1 MLKLFRA
8 VFSLHRIAATS
19 RCECGV
25 FPATFQELLF
35 NSRCDGDKLAH
46 LDNQT
51 EVKLQELLNHPAV
64 QAGLAPFLVA
74 LITAELFQ
82 RVRLSGLAIIAGFAI
97 TVYLA
102 SNFTLEPLTAVRKI
116 VLLGLVSA
124 LLALLLTLLQ
134 TRWLVWLLSLLGG
147 AAAIWTVQR
156 VLQQQAPQAMILWG
170 VGCAAYVAILVW
182 GMDKLLE
189 QEPLRAASAATALG
203 IGTGGAA
210 LVGASAL
217 LGQFGLALG
226 SAAAAH
232 LLIQMVSNQPL
243 STGRTFTLP
252 LAIIA
257 GLTGCVAVLSAQ
269 LPWYTLPILATIPLA
284 TWLVPLPNSSIRL
297 QSLVLLILTFS
308 LAVGAIYLTWRVTG
322 DVPL

>member
-1 MLKLFRA
+1 MFL
-8 VFSLHRIAATS
+8 
-19 RCECGV
+19 
-25 FPATFQELLF
+25 ATFQELFF
-35 NSRCDGDKLAH
+35 NSRCDGDRLARF
-46 LDNQT
+46 DNQT

-116 VLLGLVSA
+116 VLLGLASA

-134 TRWLVWLLSLLGG
+134 ARWLVWLLSLLGG

-156 VLQQQAPQAMILWG
+156 VLQQQAPQVMILWG
-170 VGCAAYVAILVW
+170 AGCAAYVAILVW
-182 GMDKLLE
+182 GMDKLLD

-243 STGRTFTLP
+243 STGRTFTFP

-257 GLTGCVAVLSAQ
+257 GLTGCVAVISAQ
-269 LPWYTLPILATIPLA
+269 LPWYTLPILATIPLTA
-284 TWLVPLPNSSIRL
+284 WLVPLPNSSIRI

-308 LAVGAIYLTWRVTG
+308 LAAGTIYLTWRVAG

>member
-1 MLKLFRA
+1 MWGVA
-8 VFSLHRIAATS
+8 HNIS
-19 RCECGV
+19 RV
-25 FPATFQELLF
+25 VF
-35 NSRCDGDKLAH
+35 NSRCDGDKLARF
-46 LDNQT
+46 DNQT

-82 RVRLSGLAIIAGFAI
+82 RMKLSGLAIIAGFAI

-116 VLLGLVSA
+116 VLLGFCSA

-134 TRWLVWLLSLLGG
+134 ARWLVWLLAILGG

-156 VLQQQAPQAMILWG
+156 VLQQQTPQVMILWG
-170 VGCAAYVAILVW
+170 AGCAAYVAILVW
-182 GMDKLLE
+182 GMDKLLD
-189 QEPLRAASAATALG
+189 QQPLRAASAATALG

-284 TWLVPLPNSSIRL
+284 AWLVPLPHSSIRV
-297 QSLVLLILTFS
+297 QCLVLLILTIA
-308 LAVGAIYLTWRVTG
+308 LAGGAIYLTWRVAG